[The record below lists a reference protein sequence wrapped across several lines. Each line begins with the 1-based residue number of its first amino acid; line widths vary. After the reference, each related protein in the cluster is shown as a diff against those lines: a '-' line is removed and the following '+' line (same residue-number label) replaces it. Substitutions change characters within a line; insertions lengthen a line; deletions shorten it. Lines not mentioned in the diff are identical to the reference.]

1 MDKATTNKIMTLCF
15 FLGSAL
21 VFWVVGV
28 LLDTAAG
35 AFAPVA
41 RLKAMAVVQHGL
53 PLSCAVLTFCW
64 LQFRK
69 KNRVFS
75 EEVIT
80 EVSKVVWPTKK
91 EITGMTIAVSIM
103 LVISGIVIALF
114 DYGSGEIV
122 NLILQR

>member
-15 FLGSAL
+15 FIGAAL

-28 LLDTAAG
+28 LLETASG

-41 RLKAMAVVQHGL
+41 RLRAMAVVQHGL
-53 PLSCAVLTFCW
+53 PLGCALLTFCW
-64 LQFRK
+64 LQFSK
-69 KNRVFS
+69 KNRNFS

-80 EVSKVVWPTKK
+80 EVSKVVWPTKQ
-91 EITGMTIAVSIM
+91 EIIGMTIAVSIM
-103 LVISGIVIALF
+103 LVISGVVLALF